1 MNISIRKGRIEDL
14 PRLLEIEASA
24 IPGYGYLDGVKE
36 EFFDN
41 SRGELIVAETDG
53 LPIGFARFTLEYD
66 GSAWLEIL
74 RVHKDWQRKGCGRAI
89 WARFMELAAQYRV
102 PAMRMYTGEKN
113 IASRSLAE
121 QHGLHVAW
129 HTVEGV
135 LMRENL
141 PADAAHADA
150 ADGFVRIADPAAVGA
165 LMAPFAEDYHHYT
178 STNRTYYALNDAL
191 YAGLSKDFDVW
202 AKGDSVLI
210 TGARFLPERGINILC
225 MGGDLTACAAK
236 AMALL
241 SASDK
246 PRLVAMVS
254 EEDAARQTALESAG
268 FVFTRPGIIMLE
280 RTF

>member
-113 IASRSLAE
+113 LTVLADTLSLE
-121 QHGLHVAW
+121 LF
-129 HTVEGV
+129 
-135 LMRENL
+135 
-141 PADAAHADA
+141 
-150 ADGFVRIADPAAVGA
+150 ADGGLVYANRAIIAD
-165 LMAPFAEDYHHYT
+165 
-178 STNRTYYALNDAL
+178 R
-191 YAGLSKDFDVW
+191 
-202 AKGDSVLI
+202 AKGVKANGSDCSLI
-210 TGARFLPERGINILC
+210 VEE
-225 MGGDLTACAAK
+225 
-236 AMALL
+236 L
-241 SASDK
+241 S
-246 PRLVAMVS
+246 L
-254 EEDAARQTALESAG
+254 
-268 FVFTRPGIIMLE
+268 
-280 RTF
+280 